1 MLLTAGV
8 NINQKASPVSS
19 PFSPYLPNRADPL
32 AFLRTKKSLVIV
44 RTLLLLLQSGCTPL
58 MYATK
63 NGHTAVIRILVDAGA
78 DVNARDEV
86 SHLAQMIS
94 CVAIVYVQPMP
105 PGWVDG
111 AYIRSKRRE
120 RRSY

>member
-19 PFSPYLPNRADPL
+19 PFSPCLPNRADPL
-32 AFLRTKKSLVIV
+32 ASLRRKKSLVIV
-44 RTLLLLLQSGCTPL
+44 RTLLLLQSGCTPL

-86 SHLAQMIS
+86 SHLAYMLL
-94 CVAIVYVQPMP
+94 CVATVYIQPMP
-105 PGWVDG
+105 VGWVDG
-111 AYIRSKRRE
+111 AYIRSERRE
-120 RRSY
+120 RRGY